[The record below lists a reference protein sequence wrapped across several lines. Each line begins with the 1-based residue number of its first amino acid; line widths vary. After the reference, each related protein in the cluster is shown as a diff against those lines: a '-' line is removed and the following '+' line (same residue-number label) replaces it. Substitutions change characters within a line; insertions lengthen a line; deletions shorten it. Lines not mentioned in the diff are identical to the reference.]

1 MIIRLFC
8 NKRAK
13 FGPFVYRLGHMVFI
27 HERGVRF
34 PLGPPNSIMKF
45 LRVGSLNR
53 EKPAIIE
60 EDGIIRDLSSVIS
73 DLNSTTINQNTIEK
87 IKKINL
93 NKLPEI
99 NENIRIGPCVANP
112 EKFIGIGLN
121 YSDHAEETG
130 MKPPSEPIIFIKANS
145 CISGPNDNVI
155 IPKNSKKTDWEIELG
170 IVIGKKAQYISEDK
184 SLEYIFGYCIVND
197 ISEREFQIERSG
209 QWDKGKGCDTFGPIG
224 PYLVTKN
231 EIKNIQD
238 LNLELKLNGK
248 ITQKGNTNKMIFGVK
263 HIVSYL
269 SHFMTLNPGDI
280 ITTGTPPG
288 VGMARNPQIFL
299 KPGDEMILNIDN
311 LGSQKQKVISMK

>member
-1 MIIRLFC
+1 
-8 NKRAK
+8 
-13 FGPFVYRLGHMVFI
+13 
-27 HERGVRF
+27 
-34 PLGPPNSIMKF
+34 MKF
-45 LRVGSLNR
+45 LRIGSLNQ
-53 EKPAIIE
+53 EKPAII
-60 EDGIIRDLSSVIS
+60 DKAGVIRDLSSVIS
-73 DLNSTTINQNTIEK
+73 DFNSNTINQSTIEK

-93 NKLPEI
+93 ENLPKV
-99 NENIRIGPCVANP
+99 NNNIRIGPCVANP

-121 YSDHAEETG
+121 YIDHAEETG
-130 MKPPSEPIIFIKANS
+130 MKPSEEPIIFIKANS

-197 ISEREFQIERSG
+197 ISEREFQIERSGG